1 VLGRAQQMVMTFAY
15 TSLTIPFPLRLNN
28 ADGKLLFKLECATTS
43 VGLQSLWETEQS
55 RAELTPRETLPDA
68 EGWLPSVW
76 LRRPTRLLR
85 VGQRPNGGSVRGAAR
100 FAQGVR
106 AQMGSERDGDRRCRS
121 ETVDDM
127 ERHRRGDE

>member
-1 VLGRAQQMVMTFAY
+1 MKFAY
-15 TSLTIPFPLRLNN
+15 ASLTIRFPLRRNN
-28 ADGKLLFKLECATTS
+28 ADGKLLFKLDGTTTS

-55 RAELTPRETLPDA
+55 RAELTPRETLRDA

-85 VGQRPNGGSVRGAAR
+85 VGQRPNGLFVGGAAR
-100 FAQGVR
+100 FAPGVR
-106 AQMGSERDGDRRCRS
+106 AQMSSERDGHRRCRG

-127 ERHRRGDE
+127 ERHPRGDE